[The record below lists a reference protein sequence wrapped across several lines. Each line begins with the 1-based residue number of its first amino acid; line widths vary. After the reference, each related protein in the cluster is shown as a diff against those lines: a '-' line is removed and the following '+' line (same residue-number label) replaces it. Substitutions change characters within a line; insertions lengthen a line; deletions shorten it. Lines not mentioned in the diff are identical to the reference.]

1 MGFFHY
7 ITEWEGSENVINR
20 SNLFRFVVLS
30 ICSVRRPSVALA
42 QYRDVVAL
50 WFSRRALADLRDAQL
65 QDIGLTSEDVQR
77 ENKRTFRA
85 NRTPW
90 ATDVDMR
97 YGKTYLRA
105 RPLHQVRSFYWERGR
120 PVISDHP

>member
-1 MGFFHY
+1 MSLIVQTFC
-7 ITEWEGSENVINR
+7 
-20 SNLFRFVVLS
+20 RFVVLS

-42 QYRDVVAL
+42 QYRYVVAL
-50 WFSRRALADLRDAQL
+50 WFPRRALADLRDDQL

-90 ATDVDMR
+90 AADVDMR
-97 YGKTYLRA
+97 YGKTYLR
-105 RPLHQVRSFYWERGR
+105 RRSLHQIRSFY
-120 PVISDHP
+120 